1 MDINNYIVAHD
12 LSIIDALGRLNTCQ
26 KKILF
31 ICNENK
37 QLVAAITDGDIRR

>member
-1 MDINNYIVAHD
+1 MDIDNYIVARD
-12 LSIIDALGRLNTCQ
+12 LSIIDALGRLNACQ

-37 QLVAAITDGDIRR
+37 QLLAAITDGDIRR